1 MMMLSTL
8 FAMLQLVAF
17 TFIFFASNG
26 FYCLTRDMHTGMQ
39 SLSGN
44 SKYKIGTL

>member
-8 FAMLQLVAF
+8 FDMLQLVAF
-17 TFIFFASNG
+17 TFIFSASNG
-26 FYCLTRDMHTGMQ
+26 FYCLTRDMHTFD